1 MGEREREREGWP
13 HLQGHF
19 LLILHHGHLQV
30 DGGLWH
36 PLASETDVEGVVA
49 QLVAGPTL
57 VEAVV
62 AVQHGLDGQGGLP
75 GTVAD
80 LEIVILMIYKH

>member
-1 MGEREREREGWP
+1 MVDEEKP
-13 HLQGHF
+13 HLFAFRGIQQA
-19 LLILHHGHLQV
+19 LICCPHW
-30 DGGLWH
+30 GLWH
-36 PLASETDVEGVVA
+36 PLTSETDVEGVVA